1 MNHHPHQREVTNYCS
16 RNKKQLIL
24 GSDASAHHIISGS
37 TDKKSTRRMLNRT
50 YGKYK
55 T

>member
-1 MNHHPHQREVTNYCS
+1 MNHHPHQREVTVYCS

-24 GSDASAHHIISGS
+24 ERDSSAHHIMSGG
-37 TDKKSTRRMLNRT
+37 TDKKSTRRMLNGT